1 MSDLMDL
8 GGKLTILE
16 VLLNQLVRPI
26 WTHQTLWSECELS
39 KRKICLSL
47 RSNAGL

>member
-1 MSDLMDL
+1 MSDSMDL
-8 GGKLTILE
+8 DGRQMILE

-26 WTHQTLWSECELS
+26 WTHQTLWSDCELF